1 MDNGLDGKQRARTAK
16 EKDRR
21 RESIVQAALA
31 LLLEQPGSLPTMHN
45 IAKRA
50 GVSKGTAYIYFDTK
64 ESIFLALLEDNL
76 HAWLS
81 DINQALSYHADDK
94 MTQLVGALLGF
105 RANQPNLWVLASLSH
120 AVIELN
126 IDSKALLS
134 YKTKLAQRFKSTAK
148 AIRQHFD
155 LDESYVDDT
164 EAMLMQSYAYLLGQ
178 WQVCHPP
185 QSIAKL
191 LQGPGFKILQ
201 PNFEHSAEHGLT
213 QQWQSFMLRM
223 DKKPEP
229 NGMLNRLFRRS

>member
-1 MDNGLDGKQRARTAK
+1 MENGLNGKQRARTAK

-31 LLLEQPGSLPTMHN
+31 LLLEQPGSLPTMNN

-50 GVSKGTAYIYFDTK
+50 GVSKGTAYIYFETK

-81 DINQALSYHADDK
+81 DINQALSYHAEDK
-94 MTQLVGALLGF
+94 VTQLVTALLNF
-105 RANQPNLWVLASLSH
+105 KTNQPNLWTLASLSH
-120 AVIELN
+120 SVIELN

-148 AIRQHFD
+148 TIRQHFD
-155 LDESYVDDT
+155 LDETYAGDA
-164 EAMLMQSYAYLLGQ
+164 EAVLMHSYAYLLGQ

-201 PNFEHSAEHGLT
+201 PDFERSAEHGLT
-213 QQWQSFMLRM
+213 QQWQGFVQRIE
-223 DKKPEP
+223 KKPEQ
-229 NGMLNRLFRRS
+229 NGVLNRLFRRS